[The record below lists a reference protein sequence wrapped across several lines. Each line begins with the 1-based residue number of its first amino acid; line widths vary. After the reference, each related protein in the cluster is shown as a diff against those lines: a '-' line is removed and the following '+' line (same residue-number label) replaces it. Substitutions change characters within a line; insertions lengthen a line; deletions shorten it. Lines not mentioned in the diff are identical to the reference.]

1 MKLGGCTSIVT
12 GAASGLGL
20 ALTEAFLDRGASVVM
35 IDIEEP
41 RLLAEADRLSSI
53 GSVRPVVMDVAES
66 GEWDRVAGVLEAE
79 GRVVDVLVSNAGV
92 GTVGPPTWELT
103 RSDWEWVVGVN
114 LSGLTNG
121 LTAFLP
127 GMVERGRGH
136 VVSVASAAGLLSPPG
151 MAPYA
156 ATKHGIVAVSE
167 VLYHELRRAGHEVG
181 VTVVC
186 PGLIETRMADNERN
200 RPAVLRNVP
209 EVDEDRAVR
218 FRDDLEGMR
227 AAVAGGRP
235 PSKLAERILDAVE
248 AGEFYVIVDEW
259 IRVAFASRAAAIVDG
274 ASPVD
279 PA

>member
-1 MKLGGCTSIVT
+1 MDLGGCTSIVT

-20 ALTEAFLDRGASVVM
+20 ALTEALLGRGASVVM
-35 IDIEEP
+35 VDIEEP
-41 RLLAEADRLSSI
+41 RLLEEADRLSGI

-66 GEWDRVAGVLEAE
+66 AAWDRVAEALAAE
-79 GRVVDVLVSNAGV
+79 GRTVDVLVSNAGV

-103 RSDWEWVVGVN
+103 RSDWEWVMGVN
-114 LSGLTNG
+114 LRGLTHG
-121 LTAFLP
+121 LAAFLP

-136 VVSVASAAGLLSPPG
+136 VVSIASAAGLLSPPR

-156 ATKHGIVAVSE
+156 ATKHAIVAISE

-186 PGLIETRMADNERN
+186 PGLVETRMADNERN
-200 RPAVLRNVP
+200 RPTALRNLP
-209 EVDEDRAVR
+209 GIDEDRAVR

-235 PSKLAERILDAVE
+235 PSELADRILDAVE
-248 AGEFYVIVDEW
+248 AGEFYVVVDEW